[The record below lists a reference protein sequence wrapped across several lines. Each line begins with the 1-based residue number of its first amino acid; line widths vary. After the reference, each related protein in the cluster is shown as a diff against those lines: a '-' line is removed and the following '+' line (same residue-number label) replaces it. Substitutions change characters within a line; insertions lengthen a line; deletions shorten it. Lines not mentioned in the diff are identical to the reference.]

1 MPKCVYTAKNPWDGP
16 HIQIFKDAG
25 FEFQQVHDEPNV
37 FKEDALISVLKDAEA
52 VIAGSEPYT
61 PRVIE
66 SLPKLRVI
74 ARAGVGF
81 DAVNLEACD
90 KANIAVCTTPGVN
103 HHCVAEH
110 TIALLMGVVR
120 GFPMLD
126 QKVRTGDWKR
136 VLRPRL
142 MGSTLGI
149 VGLGRIGQAV
159 ATRAV
164 GLGVKVIAHDPFANA
179 EFVKQWNIELVDRD
193 TLFKK
198 SDYISLH
205 CPATK
210 DAVHM
215 INAQSIA
222 TMKPGVVIINTAR
235 GALIDETAL
244 VAALK
249 SGHVRA
255 AGLDVFE
262 VEPLPLTS
270 PLLQTENILLAPHV
284 GGMDFESIRDTN
296 KLAAETIVGLSKGI
310 WPTGCVQ
317 NLKGKEAS
325 YKW

>member
-74 ARAGVGF
+74 GRAGVGF